1 MHNTCPFC
9 EVGHLSEVVHSDE
22 VKAGRS
28 RVTVHGLVKLVCGE
42 CGHES
47 VPLELLDQNSAL
59 IERTLAETRAA
70 VSRGL
75 LRRLREMW
83 GLSQKE
89 ASVVFGAGVSSFAKW
104 ESGQAKLST
113 PSALLVQCALRFPV
127 VVPYL
132 ASLAKVHLREDAFAE
147 SSDGGWR
154 APKIGQVLCLYGS
167 GTASANLPKA
177 SDRRW
182 TRSYSYSVAA
192 NSEYR
197 DAA

>member
-9 EVGHLSEVVHSDE
+9 EVGRLSEVVHSDE

-28 RVTVHGLVKLVCGE
+28 RVTVNGLVKLVCGE

-47 VPLELLDQNSAL
+47 VPLDLLDHNSAL
-59 IERTLAETRAA
+59 VERALAETRAA

-89 ASVVFGAGVSSFAKW
+89 ASVVFGAGASSFAKW

-113 PSALLVQCALRFPV
+113 PSALLVQCALRFPI

-132 ASLAKVHLREDAFAE
+132 ASLAKVELRGRTLAE
-147 SSDGGWR
+147 TTEAEWR
-154 APKIGQVLCLYGS
+154 ASNTGPALYLYSS
-167 GTASANLPKA
+167 GTVSGNLPKA
-177 SDRRW
+177 AEGRW
-182 TRSYSYSVAA
+182 TRSYSYSAAA
-192 NSEYR
+192 NSEYPL
-197 DAA
+197 AA